1 MGSKASVLIV
11 DDEQFLRQILGRI
24 VSREGFAVD
33 EAVDGKDALA
43 KIQEGAYD
51 FVISDIRMPNLDG
64 IELLNRIK
72 KDHKEVTVILIT
84 AYAGQYTAQDA
95 LKAGADY
102 YITKPFKNVE
112 IARTLNSLLVKRE
125 ALARRQGLAH

>member
-24 VSREGFAVD
+24 VAREGFAVE
-33 EAVDGKDALA
+33 EAIDGKDALK
-43 KIQEGAYD
+43 KIQEKTYD

-72 KDHKEVTVILIT
+72 QDHKGITVILIT

-112 IARTLNSLLVKRE
+112 IARTLNTLLVKRQ
-125 ALARRQGLAH
+125 ALARRQEARR

>member
-1 MGSKASVLIV
+1 MSSKASVLIV

-24 VSREGFAVD
+24 VSREGFAVE
-33 EAVDGKDALA
+33 EAVDGKDALEKLQA
-43 KIQEGAYD
+43 RPYD

-64 IELLNRIK
+64 IELLGRIK
-72 KDHKEVTVILIT
+72 QDFKNISVILIT

-95 LKAGADY
+95 IEAGADY

-112 IARTLNSLLVKRE
+112 IARTLNTLLVKRQ
-125 ALARRQGLAH
+125 AQARRQGVAG